1 MKQFHTF
8 TDGETIMADEAG
20 LVSLRAQ
27 YTDYLDNYQELS
39 GCLDDDAYVARGNG
53 FCATQYS
60 PDFVQGQ
67 VTKYLQRIRD
77 IDSWLH

>member
-20 LVSLRAQ
+20 LVSLRAE
-27 YTDYLDNYQELS
+27 YSGYLDNYQELAAD
-39 GCLDDDAYVARGNG
+39 LDGDAYVARGNG

>member
-8 TDGETIMADEAG
+8 TDGESIMADEAG
-20 LVSLRAQ
+20 LVSLRAH
-27 YTDYLDNYQELS
+27 YNEYLDNYQELAAD
-39 GCLDDDAYVARGNG
+39 LDGDAYVARGNG